1 MNFAII
7 GASGNVGRKIIEI
20 LEKSKISFNDLYLVA
35 SKKSTGKKIK
45 FREKEIEIENL
56 DNYDFSKAQIT
67 IFAAGS
73 NIAKE
78 WAPKAAEKTIVI
90 DNSSFF
96 RMKENIP
103 LVVPEVNPEALGKHE
118 NIIANPNCSTMQMV
132 LVLKPLHDEYKIKRV
147 IVSTYQAVSGAGKE
161 AMDELF
167 AQTKNF
173 LDKKDIV
180 SKNFTKQ
187 IAFNLIPHI
196 EVFDIDS
203 YTKEGLKT
211 PKKTKKSLDEKNF
224 VSKNFTKQIAFNLIP
239 HIDVFDK
246 DGYTKE
252 ELKMTNE
259 TKKILDEK
267 IEVTAT
273 CVRVPVRTGH
283 SESINI
289 EFEKSYDLENIVK
302 ILENAPGC
310 KVFDDRKD
318 GGYIT
323 PLEAENNYTTFISRI
338 RKDNTNPKAINIWVV
353 SDNLLKGAAL
363 NTVQIA
369 EHLMKKL

>member
-7 GASGNVGRKIIEI
+7 GASGNVGRKTIEI
-20 LEKSKISFNDLYLVA
+20 LEKSKISFKELYLVA
-35 SKKSTGKKIK
+35 SKKSAGKKVK

-56 DNYDFSKAQIT
+56 ENYDFSKAQIT

-73 NIAKE
+73 EVAKA
-78 WAPKAAEKTIVI
+78 WAPKAAKKTIVI

-96 RMKENIP
+96 RMQKNIP
-103 LVVPEVNPEALGKHE
+103 LVVPEVNSEALDNHE

-147 IVSTYQAVSGAGKE
+147 VVSTYQAVSGAGKE

-167 AQTKNF
+167 DQTRNF
-173 LDKKDIV
+173 L
-180 SKNFTKQ
+180 
-187 IAFNLIPHI
+187 
-196 EVFDIDS
+196 E
-203 YTKEGLKT
+203 
-211 PKKTKKSLDEKNF
+211 KKSII
-224 VSKNFTKQIAFNLIP
+224 SKNFTKQIAFNLIP
-239 HIDVFDK
+239 HIDDFDK

-267 IEVTAT
+267 IQVTAT

-289 EFEKSYDLENIVK
+289 EFEKSYDLENIIK
-302 ILENAPGC
+302 ILDKAPGC
-310 KVFDDRKD
+310 KVIDDRKD
-318 GGYIT
+318 GGYMT
-323 PLEAENNYTTFISRI
+323 PLEAENDYTTYIS
-338 RKDNTNPKAINIWVV
+338 
-353 SDNLLKGAAL
+353 
-363 NTVQIA
+363 
-369 EHLMKKL
+369 

>member
-7 GASGNVGRKIIEI
+7 GASGNVGRKTIEI
-20 LEKSKISFNDLYLVA
+20 LEKSKISFKDLYLVA
-35 SKKSTGKKIK
+35 SKKSAGRKIK
-45 FREKEIEIENL
+45 FRKKEIEIENL
-56 DNYDFSKAQIT
+56 ENYDFSKAQIT

-73 NIAKE
+73 DIAKE
-78 WAPKAAEKTIVI
+78 WAPKAANKTIVI

-96 RMKENIP
+96 RMQKNIP
-103 LVVPEVNPEALGKHE
+103 LVVPEVNPEALDKHE

-132 LVLKPLHDEYKIKRV
+132 LALKPLHDEYKIKRV

-167 AQTKNF
+167 DQTKNF
-173 LDKKDIV
+173 LNKKNI
-180 SKNFTKQ
+180 
-187 IAFNLIPHI
+187 I
-196 EVFDIDS
+196 
-203 YTKEGLKT
+203 
-211 PKKTKKSLDEKNF
+211 
-224 VSKNFTKQIAFNLIP
+224 SKNFTKQIAFNLIP

-289 EFEKSYDLENIVK
+289 EFEESYDLENIIK
-302 ILENAPGC
+302 ILNNAPGC
-310 KVFDDRKD
+310 KVVDGRKD
-318 GGYIT
+318 GEYIT
-323 PLEAENNYTTFISRI
+323 PLEAENDYMTYISRI

-369 EHLMKKL
+369 ECLMKKI